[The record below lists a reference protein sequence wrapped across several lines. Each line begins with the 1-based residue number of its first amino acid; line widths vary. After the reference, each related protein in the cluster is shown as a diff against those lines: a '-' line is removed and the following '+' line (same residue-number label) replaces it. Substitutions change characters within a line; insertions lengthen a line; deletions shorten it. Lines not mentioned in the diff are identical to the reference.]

1 MWWNKLCEALWRVRN
16 RRFGSMKK
24 IVLTGAPSS
33 WKTTLINNLSSKGFS
48 VVPESAMQVIWM
60 YQNELGGVQEWKEYI
75 RPNWVIDKQNFRT
88 FIERTI
94 DLQQKQEAGIWNNW
108 EYIFLDR
115 WIPDYLSFAELRDID
130 VPNSIRELMVSIA
143 SSYSQ
148 VIHLPVVP
156 ERFVHRANS
165 GRVITLEEALAF
177 DSINRKMWESC
188 KIGTSIQLV
197 PGNEQDY
204 VSQVTS
210 LIW

>member
-1 MWWNKLCEALWRVRN
+1 
-16 RRFGSMKK
+16 MKK